1 MVWSTSKKKEKYCET
16 FWKRFREE
24 TENTE
29 REELLN
35 FKARLIN
42 ELLIVTGFNWLR
54 TWFLCLIGWA
64 TDRSAR
70 YRRVCRL

>member
-42 ELLIVTGFNWLR
+42 ELLIELLDSTGSGLGF
-54 TWFLCLIGWA
+54 F
-64 TDRSAR
+64 
-70 YRRVCRL
+70 V